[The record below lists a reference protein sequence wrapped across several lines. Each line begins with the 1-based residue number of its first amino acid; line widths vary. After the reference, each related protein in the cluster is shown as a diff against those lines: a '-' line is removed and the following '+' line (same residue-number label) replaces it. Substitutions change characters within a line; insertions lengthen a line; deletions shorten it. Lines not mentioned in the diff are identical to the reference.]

1 MILGYAR
8 VSASSQSLDIQMEE
22 LQKAGCD
29 RIFAEKVSGTSTEGR
44 DQLKGL
50 LTMLRPGDQVV
61 VLRLDR
67 LARSVRDFLDIAKS
81 IEDSGATLQC
91 LLQPIETRTPAGRM
105 FVHMLAAFSAFETEI
120 RKERQAAGIAKAQ
133 AARKYK
139 NNGRGPA
146 YDRAVIRHMSD
157 RGMKPSQIAKHFG
170 GSCTEWTVRR
180 ALKEIAAKME
190 KEQSNEARTQI

>member
-1 MILGYAR
+1 
-8 VSASSQSLDIQMEE
+8 MEE

-50 LTMLRPGDQVV
+50 LTLLRPGDQVV

-146 YDRAVIRHMSD
+146 YDRAVIQHMHEK
-157 RGMKPSQIAKHFG
+157 RGLKPSQIAKELG
-170 GSCTEWTVRR
+170 GSCSEWTVRR
-180 ALKEIAAKME
+180 ALKEIAARRE
-190 KEQSNEARTQI
+190 ATGSEQNLPIP